1 MPMVEYEERRA
12 GVCAYLCISIA
23 TVETSDIPTGDC
35 LAALSLAPRD
45 RLSPPRKT
53 LKLYQNPM
61 VLGEIGNP

>member
-35 LAALSLAPRD
+35 FAALCLVPSVQVDTIPERTLRIIAF
-45 RLSPPRKT
+45 LS
-53 LKLYQNPM
+53 
-61 VLGEIGNP
+61 G

>member
-35 LAALSLAPRD
+35 FAALCLVHPVMVFTI
-45 RLSPPRKT
+45 PEKT
-53 LKLYQNPM
+53 LYMISKFAAWR
-61 VLGEIGNP
+61 